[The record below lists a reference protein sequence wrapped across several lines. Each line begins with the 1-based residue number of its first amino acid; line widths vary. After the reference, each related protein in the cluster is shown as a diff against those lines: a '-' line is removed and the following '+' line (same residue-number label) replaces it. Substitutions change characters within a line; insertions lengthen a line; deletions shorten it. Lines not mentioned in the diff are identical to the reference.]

1 MLLPRLMIP
10 ETSPDFPRH
19 GVSIEPWTSLDIT
32 ALITD
37 PPQWPGQSPEQVQ
50 GLVIILCLVTSKKYL
65 LKASVHSVITVF
77 ELF

>member
-10 ETSPDFPRH
+10 ETSPDLPRH
-19 GVSIEPWTSLDIT
+19 GFLWTWTSLDIT

-37 PPQWPGQSPEQVQ
+37 PPQWPGQSSEQVQ

-65 LKASVHSVITVF
+65 KKVFVDSVNTVF